1 MSCLKPL
8 GLRLDD
14 HYRTMISQTQQ
25 QMKILA
31 RNYPSVLWI
40 RGPAGSGKT
49 ILLIEK
55 AIALAK
61 GILDDHGKANEKILV
76 LCHNRILC
84 KALEKT
90 VKGKLPAD
98 QDVSSFL
105 HFKTFSKLLMSLSD
119 CHKVSSSKE
128 LWVNLALENLQ
139 TQLESTSGIHCSIYD
154 HILVDEGHDFCGN
167 NWPKLLQ
174 LMHKNFH
181 FPKEDFLAKPGI
193 FWVMYDSNQHLYFAK
208 ERASLHGV
216 HLRNSAKLNEVFRN
230 TGHIFEQSRKY
241 FKSLMPNDGPIR
253 LGHGLPGLP
262 IEWDHSLVSR
272 SDEGKEGAKSV
283 IQWLWK
289 LRREKVHPKDI
300 CILVENREKLNLLQ
314 RVISFKGGMWQTG
327 DELVE
332 NSRNCVVLETT
343 RRFKGLE
350 SKVVILYNPP
360 FQDGP
365 SICTKDLLYTAVSRC
380 SCFLVVISTQE
391 GCMAL
396 KSDVGVKE
404 ESRGKRPYTSR
415 RLRRAANVLQSQQ
428 QVDVNDVSCSHQESG
443 SPERHFK
450 QPSDDDD
457 DDEDVSFSEPLKI
470 SPDQIKMYVYHHELR
485 GKQAAS
491 NEPRP
496 KEVDGSNLIEPGDQ
510 NMALKSDVGVKE
522 ESRGKRPYTS
532 RHLRRAANVLQSQQ
546 QVVVNDVN
554 DISCSRQES
563 GYPERHFKLPSDD
576 DDDDDV
582 SFSEPLKIS
591 PDQIKMYVYHH
602 ELREKQAASNEPRPK
617 EVYGSN
623 LIEPGDQN
631 ITDAIRGKAFT
642 LLEEEVRENL
652 KYIPDVCKMNYTMI
666 IAAIEYK
673 AYQKRRAECRPHN
686 YTADLRKL
694 KKEIS
699 ACNQKSIC
707 HYCVMDALE
716 SATKIRGMV
725 FVEYFICV
733 YVTGQI

>member
-1 MSCLKPL
+1 MIIDSFFVRFVGMSCLKPL

-61 GILDDHGKANEKILV
+61 GILDDHSKANEKILV
-76 LCHNRILC
+76 LCHNLILC

-90 VKGKLPAD
+90 VKDKLPAD
-98 QDVSSFL
+98 KDVSSFL
-105 HFKTFSKLLMSLSD
+105 HFKTFSKLVISLTNY
-119 CHKVSSSKE
+119 HKFPNSKE
-128 LWVNLALENLQ
+128 QEEQCVNLALKNIQ
-139 TQLESTSGIHCSIYD
+139 TQVESKSGIHYGIYD
-154 HILVDEGHDFCGN
+154 HILVDEGHDFYGN

-174 LMHKNFH
+174 HMYKNFR
-181 FPKEDFLAKPGI
+181 FPKEEFLAKPGI

-208 ERASLHGV
+208 ERASLHSV

-230 TGHIFEQSRKY
+230 TGPIFEQSRKY
-241 FKSLMPNDGPIR
+241 FKSLMPNDSPIR
-253 LGHGLPGLP
+253 EGHELPGLP

-272 SDEGKEGAKSV
+272 SDEEKEGAKSV
-283 IQWLWK
+283 IQWLTK
-289 LRREKVHPKDI
+289 LHKEKVHPKDI
-300 CILVENREKLNLLQ
+300 CILVENEEKQRLLQ
-314 RVISFKGGMWQTG
+314 RYIERMGEKCQTG

-332 NSRNCVVLETT
+332 KSHNCVVLETT

-360 FQDGP
+360 FQDDP
-365 SICTKDLLYTAVSRC
+365 SICTKEFLYTAVSRC
-380 SCFLVVISTQE
+380 SCYLVVISTQE

-404 ESRGKRPYTSR
+404 ESRGERPYTSR
-415 RLRRAANVLQSQQ
+415 RLR
-428 QVDVNDVSCSHQESG
+428 SG
-443 SPERHFK
+443 YPERHFK
-450 QPSDDDD
+450 QPSDDDR
-457 DDEDVSFSEPLKI
+457 
-470 SPDQIKMYVYHHELR
+470 IKMYVYDRELR
-485 GKQAAS
+485 EKQAAS

-510 NMALKSDVGVKE
+510 NMALKSDVDVKE

-532 RHLRRAANVLQSQQ
+532 RRLRRAANVLQSQQ

-554 DISCSRQES
+554 DVSCSRQET
-563 GYPERHFKLPSDD
+563 GYPERHFMQPSDD

-591 PDQIKMYVYHH
+591 PDQIKKYVYHH
-602 ELREKQAASNEPRPK
+602 QLREKQAASNEPRPK
-617 EVYGSN
+617 EVDGSN

-631 ITDAIRGKAFT
+631 ITDAIRGNAFT
-642 LLEEEVRENL
+642 LLEEVVQENL
-652 KYIPDVCKMNYTMI
+652 KYIPDVSKMNCTMI

-673 AYQKRRAECRPHN
+673 AYQKRRGECRPRN
-686 YTADLRKL
+686 YTADLRTL

-707 HYCVMDALE
+707 HHCVMDALE
-716 SATKIRGMV
+716 SATK
-725 FVEYFICV
+725 
-733 YVTGQI
+733 

>member
-8 GLRLDD
+8 GLRFDD

-61 GILDDHGKANEKILV
+61 GILDDHSKANEKILV
-76 LCHNRILC
+76 LCHNLILC

-105 HFKTFSKLLMSLSD
+105 HFKTFSKLVISLTNY
-119 CHKVSSSKE
+119 HKFTNSKE
-128 LWVNLALENLQ
+128 QWVNLALENLQ
-139 TQLESTSGIHCSIYD
+139 TQVESTSGIHCSIYD
-154 HILVDEGHDFCGN
+154 HILVDEGHDFYGN

-193 FWVMYDSNQHLYFAK
+193 FWVMYDSNQHLCFAK

-283 IQWLWK
+283 IQWLKK
-289 LRREKVHPKDI
+289 LHKEKVHPKDI
-300 CILVENREKLNLLQ
+300 CILVENEEKQRLLQ
-314 RVISFKGGMWQTG
+314 REIEDIGEKCQTG

-332 NSRNCVVLETT
+332 KSQNCVVLETT

-360 FQDGP
+360 FQDDP
-365 SICTKDLLYTAVSRC
+365 YICTKEFLYTAVSRC

-391 GCMAL
+391 GCVAL
-396 KSDVGVKE
+396 KSDVGVNE
-404 ESRGKRPYTSR
+404 ESRGNRLSTSR
-415 RLRRAANVLQSQQ
+415 LFRKEANVLQFQQ
-428 QVDVNDVSCSHQESG
+428 QVDVNDVNDVSSSHQESG
-443 SPERHFK
+443 YPKRHFE
-450 QPSDDDD
+450 QPSDDND
-457 DDEDVSFSEPLKI
+457 DDEDVSFSEPLNI
-470 SPDQIKMYVYHHELR
+470 SPVQIKMYVYPQELR
-485 GKQAAS
+485 KKQAAS
-491 NEPRP
+491 NELRP
-496 KEVDGSNLIEPGDQ
+496 KEVDGSNLIEPGD
-510 NMALKSDVGVKE
+510 
-522 ESRGKRPYTS
+522 P
-532 RHLRRAANVLQSQQ
+532 
-546 QVVVNDVN
+546 
-554 DISCSRQES
+554 
-563 GYPERHFKLPSDD
+563 
-576 DDDDDV
+576 
-582 SFSEPLKIS
+582 
-591 PDQIKMYVYHH
+591 
-602 ELREKQAASNEPRPK
+602 
-617 EVYGSN
+617 
-623 LIEPGDQN
+623 N
-631 ITDAIRGKAFT
+631 ITDARRGNAFT
-642 LLEEEVRENL
+642 LLKEVVQESL
-652 KYIPDVCKMNYTMI
+652 KFIPDAETMDLTTI
-666 IAAIEYK
+666 IASIEYK

-694 KKEIS
+694 EKEIS

-707 HYCVMDALE
+707 HYCVKDALDNQPPKYE
-716 SATKIRGMV
+716 V
-725 FVEYFICV
+725 WFL
-733 YVTGQI
+733 

>member
-61 GILDDHGKANEKILV
+61 GILDDHSKANEKILV
-76 LCHNRILC
+76 LCHNLILC

-105 HFKTFSKLLMSLSD
+105 HFKTFSKLVISLTNY
-119 CHKVSSSKE
+119 HKFTNSKE
-128 LWVNLALENLQ
+128 QWVNLALENLQ
-139 TQLESTSGIHCSIYD
+139 TQVESTSGIHCSIYD
-154 HILVDEGHDFCGN
+154 HILVDEGHDFYGN

-193 FWVMYDSNQHLYFAK
+193 FWVMYDSNQHLCFAK

-283 IQWLWK
+283 IQWLKK
-289 LRREKVHPKDI
+289 LHKEKVHPKDI
-300 CILVENREKLNLLQ
+300 CILVENEEKQRLLQ
-314 RVISFKGGMWQTG
+314 REIEDIGEKCQTG

-332 NSRNCVVLETT
+332 KSQNCVVLETT

-360 FQDGP
+360 FQDDP
-365 SICTKDLLYTAVSRC
+365 YICTKEFLYTAVSRC

-391 GCMAL
+391 GCVAL
-396 KSDVGVKE
+396 KSDVGVNE
-404 ESRGKRPYTSR
+404 ESRGNRLSTSR
-415 RLRRAANVLQSQQ
+415 LFRKEANVLQFQQ
-428 QVDVNDVSCSHQESG
+428 QVDVNDVNDVSSSHQESG
-443 SPERHFK
+443 YPKRHFK
-450 QPSDDDD
+450 QPSDDND
-457 DDEDVSFSEPLKI
+457 DDEDVSFSEPLNI
-470 SPDQIKMYVYHHELR
+470 SPVQIKMYVYPQELR
-485 GKQAAS
+485 KKQAAS
-491 NEPRP
+491 NELRP
-496 KEVDGSNLIEPGDQ
+496 KEVDGSNLIEPGD
-510 NMALKSDVGVKE
+510 
-522 ESRGKRPYTS
+522 P
-532 RHLRRAANVLQSQQ
+532 
-546 QVVVNDVN
+546 
-554 DISCSRQES
+554 
-563 GYPERHFKLPSDD
+563 
-576 DDDDDV
+576 
-582 SFSEPLKIS
+582 
-591 PDQIKMYVYHH
+591 
-602 ELREKQAASNEPRPK
+602 
-617 EVYGSN
+617 
-623 LIEPGDQN
+623 N
-631 ITDAIRGKAFT
+631 ITDARRGNAFT
-642 LLEEEVRENL
+642 LLKEVVQESL
-652 KYIPDVCKMNYTMI
+652 KFIPDAETMDLTTI
-666 IAAIEYK
+666 IASIEYK

-694 KKEIS
+694 EKEIS

-707 HYCVMDALE
+707 HYCVKDALDNQPPKYE
-716 SATKIRGMV
+716 V
-725 FVEYFICV
+725 WFL
-733 YVTGQI
+733 